1 MILGKYKRVQ
11 YQDLK
16 AKAQEAYNFQ
26 KASAVLADYGFV
38 TNLLKYDWLGAD
50 FLAQHIDGDWL
61 KIQLKGR
68 LTTSPD
74 YEGKNIYIMFEDK
87 DDSQWYL
94 FPHDKLTEHCRVNYP
109 DAVFTKLGH
118 SRGTL
123 SGWEKDWLKPY
134 AINLSHRNY
143 NYQENIHPD
152 TKKLVKKAYQFANDV
167 TGIIAENG
175 GVTFNGQRYF
185 RDFIQKLESEIL
197 GRAREKWEQD
207 RDQK

>member
-1 MILGKYKRVQ
+1 MILEKYEKVQ
-11 YQDLK
+11 YSDLK

-74 YEGKNIYIMFEDK
+74 YENKNIYIMFEDK
-87 DDSQWYL
+87 VDSQWYL
-94 FPHDKLTEHCRVNYP
+94 FPHDKLTKYCRENYP

-118 SRGTL
+118 SRGKL
-123 SGWEKDWLKPY
+123 ADWEKEWLKPY
-134 AINLSHRNY
+134 AINPSYKNY
-143 NYQENIHPD
+143 DYQESINPGI
-152 TKKLVKKAYQFANDV
+152 KKLVKKAYQFADDV
-167 TGIIAENG
+167 TGIISDNG
-175 GVTFNGQRYF
+175 GVTFTGERYF
-185 RDFIQKLESEIL
+185 RDFIQKLRGEIL
-197 GRAREKWEQD
+197 ESQRKQNYE
-207 RDQK
+207 